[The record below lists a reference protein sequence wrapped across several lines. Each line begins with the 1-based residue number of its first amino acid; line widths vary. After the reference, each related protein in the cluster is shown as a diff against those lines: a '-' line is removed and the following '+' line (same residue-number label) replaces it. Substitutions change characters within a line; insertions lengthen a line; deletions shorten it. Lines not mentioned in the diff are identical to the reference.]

1 MSTISLRRGLLAISP
16 IIVFLIFYLAVSI
29 IIGDFYKMP
38 ISVALLIASA
48 WAVVIM
54 RGTPLSKRVEVFSR
68 DAGSSNVMY
77 MVWVFILAG
86 AYASLAKEIGSIE
99 ATVNLALRW
108 LPSEMLIPGLF
119 FASCF
124 ISLAI
129 GTSVGTVVALTPL
142 AVQLA
147 ASESESTAF
156 FTAVVIGGAFFGDN
170 LSFISD
176 TTIAATRTQGCKMN
190 DKFKANLIIVLPA
203 ALGSLILYSILGS
216 HTPEAVA
223 VGQTNFWLIL
233 PYIIIIAAALA
244 GINVTVVLTAGI
256 IASLI
261 IGTMLGHDLIE
272 LFGFM
277 GSGIDSVGNLTIIT
291 LLAAGMLGLI
301 KELGGID
308 YILQVLTSRIKGIR
322 GAQCGI
328 AFLVSIVNLCTANNT
343 VAIITVG
350 SLSRK
355 ISKNYGIDPRKSAS
369 LLDTCSCIVQS
380 LIPYGAQTLL
390 ATSLAGISPV
400 APWPYMYYSWMLIAM
415 VALSIIFR
423 FPRYRIPELR
433 TSQDKNT
440 DLSGR

>member
-86 AYASLAKEIGSIE
+86 AFASLAKEIGSIE